1 MKKEQ
6 ITREVFRT
14 KMHGFDGYAIMSPD
28 GDLDKFYPA
37 LIREPETIGCT
48 NTAEISTEF
57 SCISPCC
64 KVAVCASYS
73 SPEPRPARPTH
84 NAPLVQ
90 VQPPPPGRAL
100 MGKPK
105 TKTERSR
112 YHASHQ
118 EHS

>member
-14 KMHGFDGYAIMSPD
+14 KMHGFD

-57 SCISPCC
+57 FLYIAMLQSRG
-64 KVAVCASYS
+64 VRV
-73 SPEPRPARPTH
+73 
-84 NAPLVQ
+84 VF
-90 VQPPPPGRAL
+90 
-100 MGKPK
+100 KP
-105 TKTERSR
+105 
-112 YHASHQ
+112 
-118 EHS
+118 

>member
-57 SCISPCC
+57 FLYIAMLQSRG
-64 KVAVCASYS
+64 VRVVL
-73 SPEPRPARPTH
+73 SPEPRPARPT
-84 NAPLVQ
+84 ASRRRWCKSSR
-90 VQPPPPGRAL
+90 PPAGA
-100 MGKPK
+100 GA
-105 TKTERSR
+105 
-112 YHASHQ
+112 HG
-118 EHS
+118 